1 MLDVSANA
9 GMAKCML
16 LWDVTF
22 RFATITILLL
32 TAALS
37 LRDALHLLQ
46 GRLAAVL
53 CISLA
58 AMLAHTLPAG
68 LDRPLAWQAIAWAMH
83 TLNITMLWL
92 FGLSL
97 IIDGFKLKPIH
108 WAIVI
113 GHVVILGILQI
124 ALMMD
129 TPLPVFELVIVNRA
143 IQLGVLA
150 HLFWTSIKGYRD
162 DLVEQRRQT
171 RLWFMIAGS
180 VAAIIIVG
188 GETAQYFV
196 SGAAPDP
203 EWFKIA
209 RVLIIFPVTVFAAHL
224 FLRLQPEQFMFEA
237 VRPSVVPEPEIA
249 PKDHATH
256 MRLVA
261 AMEDERYYREQG
273 LGIGELA
280 AKLNVPE
287 HQLRALINKGLGYR
301 NFASFLN
308 QYRLAEAKTA
318 LADPEQARTPI
329 LTIAMDVGYAS
340 LATFNRAFKSEEG
353 VTPSAFR
360 TDALEAAVQS

>member
-1 MLDVSANA
+1 
-9 GMAKCML
+9 MAKGML
-16 LWDVTF
+16 LWDITF

-37 LRDALHLLQ
+37 IRDARHLLQ
-46 GRLAAVL
+46 GRLAAALGV
-53 CISLA
+53 SLA
-58 AMLAHTLPAG
+58 AMLANTLPAAIE
-68 LDRPLAWQAIAWAMH
+68 RPFAWEAIAWALH

-97 IIDGFKLKPIH
+97 IVDGFKLKPIH
-108 WAIVI
+108 WVTVF
-113 GHVVILGILQI
+113 GHVMILGSLEA
-124 ALMMD
+124 ALRGSL
-129 TPLPVFELVIVNRA
+129 PLPVFELVIVNRG

-150 HLFWTSIKGYRD
+150 HLFWISVKGYRD

-180 VAAIIIVG
+180 VAALIIVG
-188 GETAQYFV
+188 GETTQYFV
-196 SGAAPDP
+196 TGAAPDP
-203 EWFKIA
+203 EWFKTA
-209 RVLIIFPVTVFAAHL
+209 RVLIMFPVTIFAAHI
-224 FLRLQPEQFMFEA
+224 FLRLQPEQFMFET
-237 VRPSVVPEPEIA
+237 VRPSIVPEPEVA
-249 PKDHATH
+249 PKDYATH
-256 MRLVA
+256 LRLVA
-261 AMEDERYYREQG
+261 AMEEKKYYREQG

-353 VTPSAFR
+353 VTPSAYR
-360 TDALEAAVQS
+360 TEALEAAVQS

>member
-1 MLDVSANA
+1 
-9 GMAKCML
+9 MATDML

-37 LRDALHLLQ
+37 LRDARHLLQ
-46 GRLAAVL
+46 GRLAAAL
-53 CISLA
+53 CICLA
-58 AMLAHTLPAG
+58 SMLANTLPEA
-68 LDRPLAWQAIAWAMH
+68 LDPPVAWRAIAWVVH
-83 TLNITMLWL
+83 IPNIGLLWL

-97 IIDGFKLKPIH
+97 MVDDFRLKPRH
-108 WAIVI
+108 WAVLGAQFVMLSALQYGLMTENDLLVFWFVMINRLI
-113 GHVVILGILQI
+113 GLS
-124 ALMMD
+124 
-129 TPLPVFELVIVNRA
+129 
-143 IQLGVLA
+143 VLA
-150 HLFWTSIKGYRD
+150 HLFWVSIRDYRD
-162 DLVEQRRQT
+162 DLVEGRRST
-171 RLWFMIAGS
+171 RLWFMLASSIAAL
-180 VAAIIIVG
+180 VIVG
-188 GETAQYFV
+188 GETLQYFI

-209 RVLIIFPVTVFAAHL
+209 RVLIIFPITVFSAHW
-224 FLRLQPEQFMFEA
+224 FLRVVPEQFLFEP

-261 AMEDERYYREQG
+261 AMEDDKYYREQG

-280 AKLNVPE
+280 GKLNVPE

-308 QYRLAEAKTA
+308 KYRLADAKAA

-353 VTPSAFR
+353 MTPSTFR
-360 TDALEAAVQS
+360 SDALEAAVQS